1 MREQPKTS
9 VGGDGLIG
17 RRSLL
22 TGALAAWVGASCRA
36 GEPSQSQSAE
46 DQERRQ
52 VEAIAAKVGLR
63 SFGAT
68 RSPRYLGIGD
78 ASDTFRSLTLR
89 DCEALAADYLDYYQ
103 SQGFKVVMPAGRLT
117 VIILADERSYAAF
130 NGEGRSPSSP
140 TETNRHTMVPG
151 RYNSHTNRLVVLDL
165 HAVTSRRTGLLN
177 LQLLAHEATHQLT
190 FNTGMLNRHG
200 DVPHSIAEGLAQYG
214 ENRRI
219 NGRTAPGQL
228 HLRNL
233 NTLAAAQRMDTP
245 WYSIAQ
251 LLADD
256 RPFLL
261 DSFARLKNL
270 AYAQAW
276 LLIDYLMKDRS
287 RLERFRAYLEAIRPR
302 IDPEYRLD
310 DAEKHL
316 GDLDRLN
323 QDLLTYF
330 VKLNKSH

>member
-1 MREQPKTS
+1 L
-9 VGGDGLIG
+9 VA

-22 TGALAAWVGASCRA
+22 TGALAAWVGASCRS
-36 GEPSQSQSAE
+36 GEPDQPQSEE
-46 DQERRQ
+46 DQERRA
-52 VEAIAAKVGLR
+52 VKAIAAKAGLP
-63 SFGAT
+63 SFLTT
-68 RSPRYLGIGD
+68 RSQNYLGIGD

-89 DCEALAADYLDYYQ
+89 DCEAVAADYLDYYQ
-103 SQGFKVVMPAGRLT
+103 SQGFKVAMPAGRLT
-117 VIILADERSYAAF
+117 VVILADEGSLAAF
-130 NGEGRSPSSP
+130 NGDRRLQRSP
-140 TETNRHTMVPG
+140 TEANRHLVVPG
-151 RYNSHTNRLVVLDL
+151 QYNSRSNRLIVLDM
-165 HAVTSRRTGLLN
+165 HAVASRRTGLLN

-190 FNTGMLNRHG
+190 FNTGLLDRRG

-214 ENRRI
+214 EIRKTT
-219 NGRTAPGQL
+219 GRTAPGQP

-233 NTLAAAQRMDTP
+233 NILAAARRMGTP
-245 WYSIAQ
+245 WYPVDQ

-287 RLERFRAYLEAIRPR
+287 RLEGFRAYLEAIRPR
-302 IDPEYRLD
+302 IDPEQRLD
-310 DAEKHL
+310 DAERHL

-323 QDLLTYF
+323 QDLATYF
-330 VKLNKSH
+330 VRLNKTH

>member
-1 MREQPKTS
+1 MREQPKAS
-9 VGGDGLIG
+9 VGGNGLIA

-36 GEPSQSQSAE
+36 GEPAQSQNEE

-52 VEAIAAKVGLR
+52 VEAIAAKAGLR
-63 SFGAT
+63 SFGTT
-68 RSPRYLGIGD
+68 RSSHYLGIGD
-78 ASDTFRSLTLR
+78 ASDTFQSLTLR

-103 SQGFKVVMPAGRLT
+103 SQGFKVAMPAGRLT
-117 VIILADERSYAAF
+117 VIILTDERSLTAF
-130 NGEGRSPSSP
+130 NRDGRSQTSL
-140 TETNRHTMVPG
+140 TEANRLTTVPG

-190 FNTGMLNRHG
+190 FNTGLLNRRG
-200 DVPHSIAEGLAQYG
+200 DVPHSVGEGLAQYG
-214 ENRRI
+214 EIRKTT
-219 NGRTAPGQL
+219 GRTAPGQL

-233 NTLAAAQRMDTP
+233 NTLATARRMDTP
-245 WYSIAQ
+245 WYPVAQ